1 MTNTEF
7 ILRGKN
13 GDNHFAFAPT
23 RKAESSSFGVMDGAL
38 ILGFMAA
45 FLGLIFLLAK

>member
-7 ILRGKN
+7 ILREKSGV
-13 GDNHFAFAPT
+13 NHISLTPAFRAQET
-23 RKAESSSFGVMDGAL
+23 HFGVMDGAL

-45 FLGLIFLLAK
+45 FISLVLLLAR